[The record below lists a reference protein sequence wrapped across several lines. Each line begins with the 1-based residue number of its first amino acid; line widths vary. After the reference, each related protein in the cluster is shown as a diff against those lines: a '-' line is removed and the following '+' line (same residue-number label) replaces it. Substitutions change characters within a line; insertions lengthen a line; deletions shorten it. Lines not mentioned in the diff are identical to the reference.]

1 MLYDFPFMASLYKH
15 MEHLK
20 MHYLN
25 FFGQNLLIKL
35 ATITKSTNE
44 GTTMCVGDKKIDG
57 LVLFQFSASVET
69 GLKAG
74 FLTANQKSEFVRE
87 VCISI
92 NHFTS
97 HPKKTERE
105 FIAKQIIAKYPC
117 MASKVLVDSDTEWVC
132 TIVKLTLYSS
142 LKAVLKNSFLISTLV
157 TI

>member
-1 MLYDFPFMASLYKH
+1 

-25 FFGQNLLIKL
+25 FFGQNLLIKFS
-35 ATITKSTNE
+35 TITKSTNE

-57 LVLFQFSASVET
+57 LLLFQFSASVET

-105 FIAKQIIAKYPC
+105 FIAKQIIAKYLC
-117 MASKVLVDSDTEWVC
+117 MASKVLVDSDTE
-132 TIVKLTLYSS
+132 
-142 LKAVLKNSFLISTLV
+142 
-157 TI
+157 

>member
-1 MLYDFPFMASLYKH
+1 

-57 LVLFQFSASVET
+57 LLLFQFSASVET

-105 FIAKQIIAKYPC
+105 FIAKQIIAKYLC
-117 MASKVLVDSDTEWVC
+117 MTSKVLVDSDTEWVC
-132 TIVKLTLYSS
+132 TIVKLTQVKITLYSS

>member
-1 MLYDFPFMASLYKH
+1 

-57 LVLFQFSASVET
+57 LLLFQFSASVET

-105 FIAKQIIAKYPC
+105 FIAKQIIAKYLC

-132 TIVKLTLYSS
+132 TIVKLTQVKITLYSS

>member
-1 MLYDFPFMASLYKH
+1 
-15 MEHLK
+15 
-20 MHYLN
+20 
-25 FFGQNLLIKL
+25 
-35 ATITKSTNE
+35 
-44 GTTMCVGDKKIDG
+44 MCVGDKKIDG

-132 TIVKLTLYSS
+132 TIVKLTQVKITLYSS

-157 TI
+157 SI

>member
-1 MLYDFPFMASLYKH
+1 

-57 LVLFQFSASVET
+57 LLLFQFSASVET

-117 MASKVLVDSDTEWVC
+117 MASKALVDSDTEWVC
-132 TIVKLTLYSS
+132 TIVKLTQVKITLYSS

>member
-1 MLYDFPFMASLYKH
+1 
-15 MEHLK
+15 
-20 MHYLN
+20 
-25 FFGQNLLIKL
+25 
-35 ATITKSTNE
+35 
-44 GTTMCVGDKKIDG
+44 MCVGDKKIDG

-87 VCISI
+87 VCTSI

-117 MASKVLVDSDTEWVC
+117 MPSKVLVDSDTEWVC
-132 TIVKLTLYSS
+132 TIVKLTQVKITLYSS
-142 LKAVLKNSFLISTLV
+142 LKAVLKSSFLISTLV